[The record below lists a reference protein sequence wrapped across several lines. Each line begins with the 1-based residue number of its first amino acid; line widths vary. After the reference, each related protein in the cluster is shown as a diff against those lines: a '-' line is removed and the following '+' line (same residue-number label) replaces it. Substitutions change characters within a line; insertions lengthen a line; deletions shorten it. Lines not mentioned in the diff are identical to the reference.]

1 MLNEKKLDYTM
12 KIEYFWEQRQEFM
25 KLNHAM
31 EVPVFVD
38 LNGANIPDSD
48 VIVEYIEEM
57 YTQIP
62 LYPTDP
68 LQKVEIRRLSNWF
81 AHKFSTLVTLPIL
94 QEKVFNRMSNKTA
107 IPNSTRIRDAKK
119 NMDDHLHYIAWL
131 TQRNNWLAGP
141 DFSLADITAA
151 AQLSVLDYLGDI
163 YWEDYPDVKT
173 WYMRIKSRPSFQS
186 ILADQIPILAPSVH
200 YGELDF

>member
-1 MLNEKKLDYTM
+1 M